1 MVRYATAYKVAVGDS
16 GGDVVDVFHYNN
28 DHVSFVVAD
37 VAGKGNR
44 AAVQAAMIKYG
55 LRTLASSGLMPET
68 VMVGLNR
75 LYLEQSAFEGSADS
89 FATVF
94 FGVTDATRR
103 FLYYSNAGHEP
114 VILVQPDGSVVTL
127 APTAPLIGVFKEQ
140 HHLFKQS
147 TVDLQPGSLLV
158 ATTDGVTEA
167 QNSREG
173 QYGMR
178 RLIAAVVAH
187 RTESESDIAQS
198 ILAEVE
204 AFSNSGVRDDI
215 AIVVNR
221 FLAVALV

>member
-1 MVRYATAYKVAVGDS
+1 MVRYATAYKVAEGNS

-28 DHVSFVVAD
+28 DHVSFVIAD

-68 VMVGLNR
+68 IMVGLNR
-75 LYLEQSAFEGSADS
+75 LYLEQCAFEGSADS

-114 VILVQPDGSVVTL
+114 VILVQPDGSVAML
-127 APTAPLIGVFKEQ
+127 APTAPLIGVFADQ

-147 TVDLQPGSLLV
+147 TIDLQPGSLLV
-158 ATTDGVTEA
+158 AATDGVTEA
-167 QNSREG
+167 QNGSAGE
-173 QYGMR
+173 YGMR
-178 RLIAAVVAH
+178 RLIETVLAH
-187 RTESESDIAQS
+187 RSESESDIAQS
-198 ILAEVE
+198 LLADVE
-204 AFSNSGVRDDI
+204 AFSNAGHRDDI

-221 FLAVALV
+221 FLATAIP